1 MDTTQTE
8 SKKSPVPGAMLV
20 TSLGLGA
27 GNIGFVA
34 GIFGRLAGAQ
44 TLYAATVTGVFV
56 GAAAFTLF
64 LTIASFIRKNSES

>member
-1 MDTTQTE
+1 MDSTQAV

-27 GNIGFVA
+27 GNIGFAA
-34 GIFGRLAGAQ
+34 GIFGRLAGDQ
-44 TLYAATVTGVFV
+44 TLYAATATGVFA
-56 GAAAFTLF
+56 GAGAFTLA